1 MLMKSLFFGLFCLF
15 ASLSAHAQIFSGLA
29 EIEKAKKEGFYT
41 YLASEEKF
49 ATPAWKAFLKKTGTV
64 ESGRSGAIIVSQAR
78 IPAISKDPVALLS
91 LISEEKNK
99 VKLFISIATGP
110 DSYIQTGHEKYREAT
125 GWLEE
130 FLQSLSLE
138 ENVRGEETKLN
149 ELKNSKIKFQRLAE
163 RHIRE
168 LDSNKRQTELLIKRL
183 EETKLEKEKI
193 LANQEQTKLDQKATE
208 EALVEQLK
216 KVESAKQKIN

>member
-1 MLMKSLFFGLFCLF
+1 MKSLFFGLFCLF

-49 ATPAWKAFLKKTGTV
+49 ATPAWKAFLKKTGSV
-64 ESGRSGAIIVSQAR
+64 ESGRSGVIIVSQAR

-125 GWLEE
+125 AWLEE

-138 ENVRGEETKLN
+138 ENVRSEETKLN

>member
-49 ATPAWKAFLKKTGTV
+49 ATPAWKAFLKKTGSV
-64 ESGRSGAIIVSQAR
+64 ESGRSGVIIVSQAR

-125 GWLEE
+125 AWLEE

-138 ENVRGEETKLN
+138 ENVRSEETKLN

>member
-41 YLASEEKF
+41 FLASEEKF
-49 ATPAWKAFLKKTGTV
+49 ATPAWKAFLKKTGSV

-125 GWLEE
+125 TWLEE

-138 ENVRGEETKLN
+138 ENVRSEETKLN

-183 EETKLEKEKI
+183 EETKVEKEKI

-208 EALVEQLK
+208 EALIEQLK

>member
-41 YLASEEKF
+41 FLASEEKF
-49 ATPAWKAFLKKTGTV
+49 ATPAWKAFLKKTGSV

-125 GWLEE
+125 TWLEE

-138 ENVRGEETKLN
+138 ENVRSEETKLN

-183 EETKLEKEKI
+183 EETKVEKEKI

-208 EALVEQLK
+208 EALIEQLK
-216 KVESAKQKIN
+216 NVESAKQKIN

>member
-1 MLMKSLFFGLFCLF
+1 MKSLFFGLFCLF

-49 ATPAWKAFLKKTGTV
+49 ATPAWKAFLKKTGSV

-125 GWLEE
+125 AWLEE

-138 ENVRGEETKLN
+138 ENVRSEETKLN
-149 ELKNSKIKFQRLAE
+149 ELKNSKIKLQRLAE

>member
-1 MLMKSLFFGLFCLF
+1 MKSLFFGLFCLF

-41 YLASEEKF
+41 FLASEEKF
-49 ATPAWKAFLKKTGTV
+49 ATPAWKAFLKKTGSV

-125 GWLEE
+125 TWLEE

-138 ENVRGEETKLN
+138 ENVRSEETKLN

-183 EETKLEKEKI
+183 EETKVEKEKI

-208 EALVEQLK
+208 EALIEQLK

>member
-1 MLMKSLFFGLFCLF
+1 MKSLFFGLFCLF

>member
-1 MLMKSLFFGLFCLF
+1 MKSLFFGLFCLF

-41 YLASEEKF
+41 FLASEEKF
-49 ATPAWKAFLKKTGTV
+49 ATPAWKAFLKKTGSV
-64 ESGRSGAIIVSQAR
+64 ESGRSGAIVVSQAR

-125 GWLEE
+125 AWLEE

-138 ENVRGEETKLN
+138 ENVRSEETKLN
-149 ELKNSKIKFQRLAE
+149 ELKNSKIKLQRLAE

>member
-1 MLMKSLFFGLFCLF
+1 MKGLFFGLFCLF

-49 ATPAWKAFLKKTGTV
+49 ATPAWKAFLKKTGSV

-125 GWLEE
+125 AWLEE

-138 ENVRGEETKLN
+138 ENVRSEETKLN
-149 ELKNSKIKFQRLAE
+149 ELKNSKIKLQRLAE

>member
-1 MLMKSLFFGLFCLF
+1 MKSLFFGLFCLF

-41 YLASEEKF
+41 FLASEEKF
-49 ATPAWKAFLKKTGTV
+49 ATPAWKAFLKKTGSV
-64 ESGRSGAIIVSQAR
+64 ESGRSGAIVVSQAR

-125 GWLEE
+125 TWLEE

-138 ENVRGEETKLN
+138 ENVRSEETKLN

-208 EALVEQLK
+208 EALIEQLK

>member
-1 MLMKSLFFGLFCLF
+1 MKSLFFGLFCLF

-41 YLASEEKF
+41 FLASEEKF
-49 ATPAWKAFLKKTGTV
+49 ATPAWKAFLKKTGSV
-64 ESGRSGAIIVSQAR
+64 ESGRSGAIVVSQAR

-125 GWLEE
+125 AWLEE

-138 ENVRGEETKLN
+138 ENVRSEETKLN

>member
-1 MLMKSLFFGLFCLF
+1 
-15 ASLSAHAQIFSGLA
+15 
-29 EIEKAKKEGFYT
+29 
-41 YLASEEKF
+41 
-49 ATPAWKAFLKKTGTV
+49 LKKTGTV

-99 VKLFISIATGP
+99 VKLFIYIATGP

>member
-41 YLASEEKF
+41 YLASEENF

>member
-1 MLMKSLFFGLFCLF
+1 MKSLFFGLFCLF

-41 YLASEEKF
+41 FLASEEKF
-49 ATPAWKAFLKKTGTV
+49 ATPAWKAFLKKTGSV

-91 LISEEKNK
+91 LILEEKNK

-125 GWLEE
+125 TWLEE

-138 ENVRGEETKLN
+138 ENVRSEETKLN

-208 EALVEQLK
+208 EALIEQLK

>member
-1 MLMKSLFFGLFCLF
+1 MKSLFFGLFCLF

-64 ESGRSGAIIVSQAR
+64 ESGRSGSIIVSQAR

>member
-41 YLASEEKF
+41 FLASEEKF
-49 ATPAWKAFLKKTGTV
+49 ATPAWKAFLKKTGSV

-125 GWLEE
+125 TWLEE

-138 ENVRGEETKLN
+138 ENVRSEETKLN
-149 ELKNSKIKFQRLAE
+149 ELKNSKIKLQRLAE

-208 EALVEQLK
+208 EALIEQLK

>member
-193 LANQEQTKLDQKATE
+193 LANQEQTKLDQKATD

>member
-41 YLASEEKF
+41 FLASEEKF
-49 ATPAWKAFLKKTGTV
+49 ATPAWKAFLKKTGSV

-125 GWLEE
+125 AWLEE

-138 ENVRGEETKLN
+138 ENVRSEETKLN
-149 ELKNSKIKFQRLAE
+149 ELKNSKIKLQRLAE

>member
-1 MLMKSLFFGLFCLF
+1 MKSLFFGLFCLF

-41 YLASEEKF
+41 FLASEEKF
-49 ATPAWKAFLKKTGTV
+49 ATPAWKAFLKKTGSV

-110 DSYIQTGHEKYREAT
+110 DSYIQTGHERYREAT
-125 GWLEE
+125 AWLEE

-138 ENVRGEETKLN
+138 ENVRSEETKLN

-208 EALVEQLK
+208 EALIEQLK